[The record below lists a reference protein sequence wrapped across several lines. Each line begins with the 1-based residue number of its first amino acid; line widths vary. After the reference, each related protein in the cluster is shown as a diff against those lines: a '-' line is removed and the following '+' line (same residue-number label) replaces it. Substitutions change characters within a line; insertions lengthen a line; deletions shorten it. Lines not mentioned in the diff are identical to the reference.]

1 MKYSLMYIEWRMNNY
16 TLGHLQTF
24 MNSLELRFCYKIAI
38 ILWVF
43 TFWSTNVTTSASL
56 LNDSKFLWKEFYPNF
71 FLSNALWSRT
81 WLIFISSWSGINKQS
96 LEEIHI
102 SIHRL
107 LQLQVFSTR
116 FFSSFIHL
124 YHQKIGTSLYDHR
137 HRLMI
142 LLVSQPSISG
152 HNRHIAQNCHFVL
165 LCYISKTFYSNIW
178 AYISYVGPA
187 HHYLQYTIPRVPGI
201 MHGKYE
207 NQLVPRS

>member
-142 LLVSQPSISG
+142 
-152 HNRHIAQNCHFVL
+152 HNHQSVVITATLHRIVI
-165 LCYISKTFYSNIW
+165 LCC
-178 AYISYVGPA
+178 YVIF
-187 HHYLQYTIPRVPGI
+187 QR
-201 MHGKYE
+201 
-207 NQLVPRS
+207 RSTVIFERTLAT